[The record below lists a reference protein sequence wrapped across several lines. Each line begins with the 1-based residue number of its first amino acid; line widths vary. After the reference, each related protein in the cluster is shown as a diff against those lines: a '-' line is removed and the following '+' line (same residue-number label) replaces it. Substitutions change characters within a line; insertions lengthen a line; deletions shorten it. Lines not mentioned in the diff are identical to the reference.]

1 MALEKKVFVWLS
13 CRSIEVVMMFRVR
26 LARAMLRAKRLSRDT
41 QRKNDI
47 AASQTLP
54 PLQSV

>member
-1 MALEKKVFVWLS
+1 MAREKKLFVWLS

-41 QRKNDI
+41 RGRMI
-47 AASQTLP
+47 
-54 PLQSV
+54 